1 MESRERILETNFI
14 EMFKAI
20 AYKWRKIIIWVI
32 VFMLLFGGYRIW
44 KNIAANKNANSLNVE
59 EENNEIEKKEN
70 TYAVYI
76 KKTELNELDFNNVRV
91 AVNMYNIL
99 NEYYNW
105 ENSLGKEK
113 IVLQYIV
120 KTETDEIGVASS
132 RGDVMEDLLKHYI
145 ADGGLKRSLME
156 NGYEFDD
163 LSGGQV
169 EIQDKWSFEN
179 VSNSTITNVYE
190 NDTNEMMP
198 IYIIC
203 RGNSS
208 DEVKNLAE
216 YVKRAVQDY
225 VDDYEMLENTEVLFL
240 GEYQSSS
247 LDENLLIKEKEWAQT
262 VFDLYS
268 KFCDFTSDFSKEQKT
283 LFDMLKGE
291 NILSATAE
299 SIMEDT
305 AAIDTGILVTDGM
318 IKYFIFGGIVGF
330 VLSVAWYAINY
341 MLNGAVKTK
350 KDFDILYNLYDV
362 GSISDNKEYKGVG
375 GYIDQKLDRIFN
387 GETQQPVE
395 NRIAMSCAN
404 IKALC
409 RNDSDEICFTSSLH
423 LTDEEKKNIGHL
435 ISMLKSERINAC
447 LGENIVKSRE
457 TFEKALK
464 IKKIILIEKTNVS
477 QLGMMVEIVMCCKQN
492 NMEILGVLYC

>member
-32 VFMLLFGGYRIW
+32 VFMLLFGSYRIW
-44 KNIAANKNANSLNVE
+44 KNIAANKNTNSLNVE
-59 EENNEIEKKEN
+59 EQNEETEEN
-70 TYAVYI
+70 TYAAYI
-76 KKTELNELDFNNVRV
+76 RETKLNELEVNNVRV
-91 AVNMYNIL
+91 AVNMYDIL
-99 NEYYNW
+99 DEYYNW

-120 KTETDEIGVASS
+120 KTKTDEIGVAS
-132 RGDVMEDLLKHYI
+132 GQVDVMEDLLKHYI
-145 ADGGLKRSLME
+145 ADGGLECFLVE
-156 NGYEFDD
+156 NGYESGD
-163 LSGGQV
+163 LSGGKV

-179 VSNSTITNVYE
+179 VSNSAVTNVYE
-190 NDTNEMMP
+190 NDTNEIKP
-198 IYIIC
+198 IYITC
-203 RGNSS
+203 RGNNS
-208 DEVKNLAE
+208 DGVKNLAE

-225 VDDYEMLENTEVLFL
+225 VDDYEMLENIEVLFL

-247 LDENLLIKEKEWAQT
+247 LDVNLLIKEKEWAQT
-262 VFDLYS
+262 VSDLYS
-268 KFCDFTSDFSKEQKT
+268 NFCNFTSDFSKEQKT
-283 LFDMLKGE
+283 LFDMIKGE

-299 SIMEDT
+299 NIMEDT
-305 AAIDTGILVTDGM
+305 EAIDTGIPVTDGM

-330 VLSVAWYAINY
+330 VLSVACYAINY

-362 GSISDNKEYKGVG
+362 GSVSDNKEYKGVG
-375 GYIDQKLDRIFN
+375 GYIDRKLDRIFN
-387 GETQQPVE
+387 GETQEPVE

-409 RNDSDEICFTSSLH
+409 TNDSDEICFTSSLH

-435 ISMLKSERINAC
+435 ISMLKSEKINAC
-447 LGENIVKSRE
+447 FGENIVKSRE
-457 TFEKALK
+457 TFEKVMK

-477 QLGMMVEIVMCCKQN
+477 QLGMLDDIVMCCKQHN
-492 NMEILGVLYC
+492 IEILGVLYC